1 MSTCALKVMSLSQL
15 SEQVHGPTELVTSS
29 KRPVPLVWHFSTRSC
44 LLPLLSDEGTG
55 MNMDLH
61 LSAQRQ
67 DSSPVNGHGR
77 RHQKGFLWGEL
88 EQELSYDEIQ
98 ILRRRQVGG
107 MSFQSLD
114 LVKSLK
120 PLFPDQKLS
129 GLIA

>member
-1 MSTCALKVMSLSQL
+1 MMLRA
-15 SEQVHGPTELVTSS
+15 
-29 KRPVPLVWHFSTRSC
+29 
-44 LLPLLSDEGTG
+44 LLPCQ
-55 MNMDLH
+55 NRDLH
-61 LSAQRQ
+61 LRAQRE

-98 ILRRRQVGG
+98 NLRRRQVGG
-107 MSFQSLD
+107 MPFLSLD

-129 GLIA
+129 GLFAWIKQYP